1 MITEKID
8 PVKAVNEAFPSLRE
22 LLGNIEYEPI
32 DFPISKKDRKW
43 IEFANKIQDE
53 DLDLNLTAYFVN
65 KMNII
70 VYGNYLFVELINS
83 PLGNPNKI
91 RISPS
96 EFEPIFFLS
105 WEVEAIIK
113 IIWFKFS
120 MMKMTPEQAEAY
132 NLFLEKRPI
141 GNHIKNF

>member
-70 VYGNYLFVELINS
+70 VCGNYLFVEIINS
-83 PLGNPNKI
+83 PLGKPNKI
-91 RISPS
+91 RIPPS
-96 EFEPIFFLS
+96 EFEPIFFSS

-120 MMKMTPEQAEAY
+120 MMKMTPEQAKAY
-132 NLFLEKRPI
+132 NLFLEKQPI